1 MKTTLWVTVMVAL
14 SLTNCSNDKN
24 EVLVP
29 LTTQE
34 LNDLKFLRE
43 EEKLAH
49 DVYVYSYAKYQEA
62 SFGSISQSE
71 QRHMDA
77 VLNLFDK
84 YGITDNA
91 SAEVGVFNNP
101 DLQQL
106 YTDLVSQSAISAT
119 EALKVGAK
127 IEDLDLN
134 DIKHFVAN
142 TSNTSLLSTYATLSC
157 GSKNH
162 LRSFTDQLMSYGISY
177 TPEFILLEEYNS
189 ILASPS
195 GGCGQK
201 FNKH

>member
-1 MKTTLWVTVMVAL
+1 MKATLWVTVMVAL
-14 SLTNCSNDKN
+14 SLTNCSNDRN

-49 DVYVYSYAKYQEA
+49 DVYVYSYAKYQEV
-62 SFGSISQSE
+62 SFGSILQSE

-77 VLNLFDK
+77 VLNLLTN
-84 YGITDNA
+84 YGIADNA

-106 YTDLVSQSAISAT
+106 YTTLVSQSAISVT

-142 TSNTSLLSTYATLSC
+142 TSNAALLNTYSNLSC

-162 LRSFTDQLMSYGISY
+162 LRSYTNQLMSYGINY
-177 TPEFILLEEYNS
+177 TPEFISLEEYNS
-189 ILASPS
+189 ILASPN
-195 GGCGQK
+195 GGCAQK
-201 FNKH
+201 LNKH